1 MGIALFAT
9 LAYSILERVN
19 SNNTLQKLFVEQQK
33 YQTTARN
40 TSVSERLSLLR
51 KLEKELLQQ
60 RNALQQ
66 AIYKDFRKPAVEVD
80 ITELWVVLSE
90 IRHIRK
96 NLRNWMRPL
105 KAEIPLAMLGTSA
118 ETVFE
123 AKGVCLILSPWN
135 YPVNLTFGP
144 LALCIAAGNTAIIKP
159 SEFTPA
165 TSALMKSI
173 IAKVFEPRHVTLV
186 EGDKSVAT
194 ELLTLPFDHIFF
206 TGSPKIGKV
215 VMEAAAKNLSS
226 VTLELGGKS
235 PVYIH
240 SDADVKDAASKI
252 IAAKMV
258 NAGQSCIAPDYLL
271 VHQAIKEPLFRELSE
286 IAKTFYNPSQP
297 AKNQDYASI
306 VSESHF
312 QRQLNL
318 AGGPALNEEQKAL
331 RVVPLSIIETNDLD
345 TTLMK
350 EEIFG
355 PAMAFKTVQSE
366 TEALS
371 IINSLD
377 EPLSIYLF
385 TTSGA
390 VKSQFKKQTKSGSL
404 CFNDCAVQ
412 FLNPALPFGG
422 IKNSGI
428 GRSHGKAGFQAFSNE
443 RVYFKQRVG
452 FTTAK
457 LLYPPY
463 NKWKQKLVTL
473 LLKYF

>member
-1 MGIALFAT
+1 MSISNLF
-9 LAYSILERVN
+9 
-19 SNNTLQKLFVEQQK
+19 QEQQK
-33 YQTTARN
+33 HRTAIRN
-40 TSVSERLSLLR
+40 TTVSERSALLK
-51 KLEKELLQQ
+51 KLEKELLN
-60 RNALQQ
+60 RRTDLQQ
-66 AIYKDFRKPAVEVD
+66 ALFTDFRKPAMEAD
-80 ITELWVVLSE
+80 ITELWVVLAE

-96 NLRNWMRPL
+96 NLRNWMRPV

-123 AKGVCLILSPWN
+123 GKGTCLILSPWN

-144 LALCIAAGNTAIIKP
+144 LALCLAAGNTAIIKP

-165 TSALMKSI
+165 TAALMKSI
-173 IAKVFEPRHVTLV
+173 IEKVFEPRHVTLV

-194 ELLTLPFDHIFF
+194 ELLALPFDHIFF

-240 SDADVKDAASKI
+240 ADADMKDAASKI

-271 VHQAIKEPLFRELSE
+271 VHQAIKEPLLPELH
-286 IAKTFYNPSQP
+286 AAARNFFDPSQSSN
-297 AKNQDYASI
+297 NQDYASI
-306 VSESHF
+306 VSDSHF
-312 QRQLNL
+312 QRQLTL
-318 AGGPALNEEQKAL
+318 AGKPELTAEQKQL
-331 RVVPLSIIETNDLD
+331 RILPLTFKECCGLNVPL
-345 TTLMK
+345 MQ

-355 PAMAFKTVQSE
+355 PIMPFQIVSSE
-366 TEALS
+366 AEAIS
-371 IINSLD
+371 IMNTLD
-377 EPLSIYLF
+377 EPLSIYVF
-385 TTSGA
+385 TKSGD
-390 VKSQFKKQTKSGSL
+390 VKKQFRKQTKSGSL
-404 CFNDCAVQ
+404 CYNECAVQ

-443 RVYFKQRVG
+443 RVYFKQRIG

>member
-1 MGIALFAT
+1 MSISHLF
-9 LAYSILERVN
+9 
-19 SNNTLQKLFVEQQK
+19 QEQQK
-33 YQTTARN
+33 HRTAVRN
-40 TSVSERLSLLR
+40 TTVSERSALLK
-51 KLEKELLQQ
+51 KLEKELLNRRTDLQK
-60 RNALQQ
+60 ALFT
-66 AIYKDFRKPAVEVD
+66 DFRKPAMEAD
-80 ITELWVVLSE
+80 ITELWVVLAE

-96 NLRNWMRPL
+96 NLRNWMRPV
-105 KAEIPLAMLGTSA
+105 KADIPLAMLGTSA

-123 AKGVCLILSPWN
+123 GKGTCLILSPWN

-144 LALCIAAGNTAIIKP
+144 LALCLAAGNNAIIKP

-165 TSALMKSI
+165 TAALMKSI
-173 IAKVFEPRHVTLV
+173 IEKVFEPRHVTLV

-206 TGSPKIGKV
+206 TGSPKIGRV
-215 VMEAAAKNLSS
+215 VMEAAAKNLTS

-240 SDADVKDAASKI
+240 ADADVKDAASKI

-271 VHQAIKEPLFRELSE
+271 VHKAIKEPLLRELH
-286 IAKTFYNPSQP
+286 AAARNFYDPSQS
-297 AKNQDYASI
+297 ANNQDYASI
-306 VSESHF
+306 VSDSHF
-312 QRQLNL
+312 QRQLTL
-318 AGGPALNEEQKAL
+318 AGKPELTAEQNELRILPLTFNECSGLN
-331 RVVPLSIIETNDLD
+331 VPL
-345 TTLMK
+345 MQ

-355 PAMAFKTVQSE
+355 PIMPFQIVSSE
-366 TEALS
+366 AEAIS
-371 IINSLD
+371 IMNTLD
-377 EPLSIYLF
+377 EPLSIYVF
-385 TTSGA
+385 TKSGD
-390 VKSQFKKQTKSGSL
+390 VKKQFRKQTKSGSL
-404 CFNDCAVQ
+404 CYNECAVQ

-443 RVYFKQRVG
+443 RVYFKQRIG

-463 NKWKQKLVTL
+463 NKWKQRLVTL